1 MPRYHKAGKTL
12 RLRGLDKVVMF
23 LLILGLSLICLPG
36 WAQEEEVE
44 EFKGAGIHVRLRG
57 GWAMFAGGDLET
69 GTSGRYDRI
78 LGELTASGLE
88 ISRQV
93 KKPFRS
99 GYEMG
104 GDIVY
109 YFTPSLGAG
118 LGGSILSGH
127 IESSIM
133 FNWPGSLLDYSMTS
147 VPELKVLSLRLGLFL
162 SFPLN
167 HLLTFCASA
176 GPAWY
181 FAEFRYTGDVIVPG
195 DEDALHQDGKANNW
209 GVQGGLGLEIR
220 MNRRLAFIL
229 EAQGRYAKISGFEG
243 TERAFGWQGG
253 QSQTVNEDGSLYF
266 IEGEDYPRL
275 DIIQGQPDSALQAR
289 KAVLDFSGLSLQAG
303 LNFKF

>member
-1 MPRYHKAGKTL
+1 
-12 RLRGLDKVVMF
+12 
-23 LLILGLSLICLPG
+23 
-36 WAQEEEVE
+36 
-44 EFKGAGIHVRLRG
+44 
-57 GWAMFAGGDLET
+57 MFAGGDLET
-69 GTSGRYDRI
+69 GTAGRYDRI
-78 LGELTASGLE
+78 LGELSASGLE

-118 LGGSILSGH
+118 LGGNILRGH
-127 IESSIM
+127 VESSIM

-162 SFPLN
+162 SLPLN

-181 FAEFRYTGDVIVPG
+181 FSEFRYTGDSIVLG
-195 DEDALHQDGKANNW
+195 DEDSLHQEAKASHW
-209 GVQGGLGLEIR
+209 GVQGSLGLEIR
-220 MNRRLAFIL
+220 MNRRLAFII
-229 EAQGRYAKISGFEG
+229 EAQGRYAKISGFKG
-243 TERAFGWQGG
+243 TERTFTWQGG
-253 QSQTVNEDGSLYF
+253 QSKTVDEEGTLYLV
-266 IEGEDYPRL
+266 EGEDYPRL
-275 DIIQGQPDSALQAR
+275 DIIPGQPDNALQAR
-289 KAVLDFSGLSLQAG
+289 KAVLDFSGLSLTAG